1 MTGWYVVQTLARAEE
16 RADLNLRQQ
25 GFESY
30 LPRLRRERR
39 HARRRDTVL
48 TPLFPGYLFVQLD
61 LQKQPWRCINGTY
74 GVSRLVCSGD
84 RPAVVPGSFVG
95 DLMER
100 EDESG
105 FITLEPRPFRKGET
119 LEFVS
124 GAMKD
129 CLGLFEGM
137 AARERVIVLLD
148 LLGRKVRVE
157 TPIQAVAA
165 VA

>member
-1 MTGWYVVQTLARAEE
+1 MTDWYVVQTLARAEE
-16 RADLNLRQQ
+16 RADLNLRRQ
-25 GFESY
+25 GFKSY

-39 HARRRDTVL
+39 HARRTDMVL

-61 LQKQPWRCINGTY
+61 LQRQAWRSINGTY
-74 GVSRLVCSGD
+74 GVSRLICRGE
-84 RPAVVPGSFVG
+84 RPAAAPGSFVA

-100 EDESG
+100 EDERG
-105 FITLEPRPFRKGET
+105 FITLEPRPFKKGET
-119 LEFVS
+119 LQFVS

-129 CLGLFEGM
+129 CLGLYEGM

-157 TPIQAVAA
+157 ASIQTVAA